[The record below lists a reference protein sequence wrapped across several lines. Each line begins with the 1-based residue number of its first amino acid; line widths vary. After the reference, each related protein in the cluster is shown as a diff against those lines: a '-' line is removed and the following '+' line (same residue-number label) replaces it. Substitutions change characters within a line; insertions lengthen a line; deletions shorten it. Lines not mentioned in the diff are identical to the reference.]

1 VLVCLHGLSH
11 FDHGAMYT
19 PSMNWAPGGGMLAIF
34 LISSR
39 VRNESE
45 LAFFWGFLAGFG
57 CGACDTVEGDCTP
70 VRLSSAT
77 TRPITVHNHL
87 RTRMS
92 VCYRAPARYKTLMEF
107 SDSGA
112 RNMVKLKR
120 RTVLVTGGLFVAG
133 VAWLRPAAAFSL
145 DEVEKDVTADYPSVE
160 HVLPKSVPMA
170 QSGSDGVLL
179 LDVREEDE
187 FAVSHLPGAIRVDPG
202 MDPDDFMARFGGMV
216 AGKQVVFYCSVGVR
230 SSQLAE
236 RVSTQLAAAGARE
249 VANLSGGIFRW
260 HNEQRMLVSG
270 RGTTDLVHPYNRKWG
285 ALISRQPQISYTP
298 VPGR

>member
-1 VLVCLHGLSH
+1 
-11 FDHGAMYT
+11 M
-19 PSMNWAPGGGMLAIF
+19 
-34 LISSR
+34 
-39 VRNESE
+39 VR
-45 LAFFWGFLAGFG
+45 
-57 CGACDTVEGDCTP
+57 
-70 VRLSSAT
+70 
-77 TRPITVHNHL
+77 
-87 RTRMS
+87 
-92 VCYRAPARYKTLMEF
+92 
-107 SDSGA
+107 
-112 RNMVKLKR
+112 LKR
-120 RTVLVTGGLFVAG
+120 RTVLFTGGLFVAG
-133 VAWLRPAAAFSL
+133 TAWLRPAAAFSL
-145 DEVEKDVTADYPSVE
+145 DEVEKDVSADYPSVE

-202 MDPDDFMARFGGMV
+202 MDPDDFMERFGAMV

-260 HNEQRMLVSG
+260 HNEQRRLVSG
-270 RGTTDLVHPYNRKWG
+270 RGATDLVHPYNRKWG